1 MLAAKNG
8 YSKVINLLMSY
19 GAEINAQDDYG
30 YTVSQYFSSSQ
41 CILSGINYSFPLQA
55 LSIAVQHS
63 RQEAV
68 LKLLQLGADKTLT
81 TKTGKCPADLAVI
94 IDNPQVLLVLL

>member
-1 MLAAKNG
+1 MLAAKSG
-8 YSKVINLLMSY
+8 YSKVINLLISY
-19 GAEINAQDDYG
+19 GAEINAQDHYG
-30 YTVSQYFSSSQ
+30 YTVSHCCSSSH
-41 CILSGINYSFPLQA
+41 CILSGITPPLLQA

-94 IDNPQVLLVLL
+94 IKNPQVLLVLL